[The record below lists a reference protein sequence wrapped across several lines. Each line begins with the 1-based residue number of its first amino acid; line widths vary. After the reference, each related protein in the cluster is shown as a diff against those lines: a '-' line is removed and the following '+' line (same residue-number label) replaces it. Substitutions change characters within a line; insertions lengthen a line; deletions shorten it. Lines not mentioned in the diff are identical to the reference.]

1 MSWNLRANF
10 DPVARHHL
18 QICILYF
25 NQELKDNTSHVK
37 IQIHARKISANS
49 FTKKHKMSKIDQRL
63 CEMAIAWLPHWLKL
77 ERGLDITE

>member
-1 MSWNLRANF
+1 MSCNLRANF

-37 IQIHARKISANS
+37 DYYQIHARKFQQTLYEETQNV
-49 FTKKHKMSKIDQRL
+49 KN
-63 CEMAIAWLPHWLKL
+63 
-77 ERGLDITE
+77 